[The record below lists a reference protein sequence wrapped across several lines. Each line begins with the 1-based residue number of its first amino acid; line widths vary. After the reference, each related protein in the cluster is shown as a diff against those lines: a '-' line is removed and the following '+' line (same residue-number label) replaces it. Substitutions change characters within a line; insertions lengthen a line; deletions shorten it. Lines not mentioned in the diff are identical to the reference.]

1 MKSIRIKLAVAGV
14 ILAAAFSYL
23 AAAGMQ
29 KGWVYFVSVEQYLAD
44 PQYANQ
50 RVRLHGKVMADG
62 LDANKASLIAR
73 FNLSAASAAKSLP
86 VSYRGPIPDLF
97 AAGRDVVVEGK
108 RDPATGVFQ
117 ADVLMTKCAS
127 KYEPNS
133 PHAKSGKSGNAEH
146 KS

>member
-50 RVRLHGKVMADG
+50 RVRLHGKVVADG
-62 LDANKASLIAR
+62 LDANKASLIAK
-73 FNLSAASAAKSLP
+73 FNLTGASAAGKSLA

-97 AAGRDVVVEGK
+97 AAGRDVVIEGK
-108 RDPATGVFQ
+108 RDATGVFQ

-133 PHAKSGKSGNAEH
+133 PHAAGKTEH
-146 KS
+146 QS

>member
-62 LDANKASLIAR
+62 LDASKASLVAH
-73 FNLSAASAAKSLP
+73 FSMSGGGSAALP
-86 VSYRGPIPDLF
+86 VVYRGAIPDLF

-108 RDPATGVFQ
+108 RDAATGVFQ

-127 KYEPNS
+127 KYEPGS
-133 PHAKSGKSGNAEH
+133 PHANKPEH
-146 KS
+146 QS